1 MRLGALAGVSD
12 MLCPQGSGGSHPST
26 CTPALPWRTGSFQ
39 GLCSGEPKRERLFLC
54 QSRIKGIVH
63 AGHVE
68 LAVLACLRRWRCPRA
83 FSALSVPWSI
93 LLRSEM
99 TTSLLWEP
107 APLQD
112 PSISL
117 SNQTRALPR
126 CPKPIPAPQA
136 AVLDHCLPQWG
147 PVHKGMRPSPSA
159 GTPFSCPGRYQLP
172 SGSCRMGLK
181 TQD

>member
-1 MRLGALAGVSD
+1 MRLGALAGDSD
-12 MLCPQGSGGSHPST
+12 MLCPQGPGGSHPST

-68 LAVLACLRRWRCPRA
+68 LAVLARLRRWRCPRA

-112 PSISL
+112 PPPFHC
-117 SNQTRALPR
+117 QTKPGLCPDAPNPFLLPR
-126 CPKPIPAPQA
+126 QLCWIIA
-136 AVLDHCLPQWG
+136 CL
-147 PVHKGMRPSPSA
+147 
-159 GTPFSCPGRYQLP
+159 
-172 SGSCRMGLK
+172 SGGQFTK
-181 TQD
+181 E